1 MFVHHKGAT
10 LIPSARR
17 ESVPAFQSHAIV
29 HTQHLP
35 CHSPVPWLHRLSF
48 THHHPTFSAKIS
60 CGQGNGIRPH
70 GSGRIG
76 GLGLPGR
83 ALLAPG
89 ATCPKIQLPC
99 LVTGSGRASPGLSFL
114 VTHKTNNPY
123 LQDERSATRSGADA
137 ALRRG
142 LCAVRTT
149 LADALPVL
157 LPAAARSI
165 SLARAQL
172 EPHTNCCCLLVKK
185 KPPWLF
191 LAARRLPGS
200 CRCSRCWPNGALHS
214 RQ

>member
-10 LIPSARR
+10 LIPTARR

-60 CGQGNGIRPH
+60 CGQGYGIRPH

-83 ALLAPG
+83 ASLAPG

-99 LVTGSGRASPGLSFL
+99 LVTGSGRASPGLSL
-114 VTHKTNNPY
+114 VTQNKQSLLTGR
-123 LQDERSATRSGADA
+123 EVRDA
-137 ALRRG
+137 QRRRP
-142 LCAVRTT
+142 LCLEGSSSCVARYPPKAGT
-149 LADALPVL
+149 PQKEK
-157 LPAAARSI
+157 AARQNH
-165 SLARAQL
+165 LPPRPLRA
-172 EPHTNCCCLLVKK
+172 
-185 KPPWLF
+185 PP
-191 LAARRLPGS
+191 S
-200 CRCSRCWPNGALHS
+200 
-214 RQ
+214 

>member
-10 LIPSARR
+10 LIPTARR

-60 CGQGNGIRPH
+60 CGQGNGIRPQ

-83 ALLAPG
+83 ASLAPG

-99 LVTGSGRASPGLSFL
+99 LVTGSGRASPGLSL
-114 VTHKTNNPY
+114 VTQNKQSLLTGREVRDAKRRRPLY
-123 LQDERSATRSGADA
+123 LKGSSS
-137 ALRRG
+137 
-142 LCAVRTT
+142 CV
-149 LADALPVL
+149 
-157 LPAAARSI
+157 ARY
-165 SLARAQL
+165 
-172 EPHTNCCCLLVKK
+172 
-185 KPPWLF
+185 PPK
-191 LAARRLPGS
+191 AGRPT
-200 CRCSRCWPNGALHS
+200 CRIHEDSQVNTCILYFFSP
-214 RQ
+214 QIEYT

>member
-10 LIPSARR
+10 LIPTARR

-60 CGQGNGIRPH
+60 CGQGNGIRPQ

-89 ATCPKIQLPC
+89 ATCPNPVALFGNRIGPGFPRPLSSHTKQTIPTYRTRGPRRAATPTPLPGRKQLVCSSIPSKSRYAPAE
-99 LVTGSGRASPGLSFL
+99 LIRKRVPQRTGNGRARDG
-114 VTHKTNNPY
+114 
-123 LQDERSATRSGADA
+123 D
-137 ALRRG
+137 
-142 LCAVRTT
+142 
-149 LADALPVL
+149 
-157 LPAAARSI
+157 
-165 SLARAQL
+165 
-172 EPHTNCCCLLVKK
+172 
-185 KPPWLF
+185 
-191 LAARRLPGS
+191 
-200 CRCSRCWPNGALHS
+200 
-214 RQ
+214 

>member
-10 LIPSARR
+10 LIPNARR

-60 CGQGNGIRPH
+60 FLRARKRDPPH

-83 ALLAPG
+83 ASLAPG

-99 LVTGSGRASPGLSFL
+99 LVTGSGRASPGLSL
-114 VTHKTNNPY
+114 VTQNKQSLLTGREVRDAKRRRPIY
-123 LQDERSATRSGADA
+123 LKGSSSCVARYPPKAGT
-137 ALRRG
+137 G
-142 LCAVRTT
+142 LAHH
-149 LADALPVL
+149 ALPWTCDRFPTDPL
-157 LPAAARSI
+157 GL
-165 SLARAQL
+165 
-172 EPHTNCCCLLVKK
+172 
-185 KPPWLF
+185 
-191 LAARRLPGS
+191 
-200 CRCSRCWPNGALHS
+200 SRIGRYPGALWEVV
-214 RQ
+214 

>member
-1 MFVHHKGAT
+1 MLQPLVSTPRQSPMFVHHKGAT
-10 LIPSARR
+10 LIPNARR

-60 CGQGNGIRPH
+60 CGQGYGIRPH

-99 LVTGSGRASPGLSFL
+99 LVTGSGRAFPASLSSH
-114 VTHKTNNPY
+114 TKQTIPTY
-123 LQDERSATRSGADA
+123 RTRGP
-137 ALRRG
+137 RR
-142 LCAVRTT
+142 
-149 LADALPVL
+149 
-157 LPAAARSI
+157 AAAPTPLPERKQLVCRSI
-165 SLARAQL
+165 PSKSNTT
-172 EPHTNCCCLLVKK
+172 TN
-185 KPPWLF
+185 
-191 LAARRLPGS
+191 
-200 CRCSRCWPNGALHS
+200 
-214 RQ
+214 

>member
-1 MFVHHKGAT
+1 MLQPLVSTPRQSPMFVHHKGAT
-10 LIPSARR
+10 LIPNARR

-60 CGQGNGIRPH
+60 CGQGYGIRPH

-99 LVTGSGRASPGLSFL
+99 LVTGSGRASPGLSHHTQNKQSL
-114 VTHKTNNPY
+114 LTGREVRAAKRRRPLH
-123 LQDERSATRSGADA
+123 LEGGQHAHRVSGPMSSKSMY
-137 ALRRG
+137 
-142 LCAVRTT
+142 AV
-149 LADALPVL
+149 A
-157 LPAAARSI
+157 I
-165 SLARAQL
+165 
-172 EPHTNCCCLLVKK
+172 
-185 KPPWLF
+185 
-191 LAARRLPGS
+191 
-200 CRCSRCWPNGALHS
+200 LHIYS
-214 RQ
+214 G